1 MREPKKYIVFPGQII
16 ISTAPALISTILGSC
31 VSVCLWDKAKHM
43 GGMNHYLLPGD
54 AMDDARNA
62 NRGMSSTKML
72 IRSLINR
79 NVCVEDLEAKI
90 FGGCNS
96 LYQEND
102 LYRVGER
109 NVEMAIQVLSE
120 FDIPLKARH
129 TGGSNGRK
137 IVFNT
142 LTGKVRMRL
151 LQKSATAVNDE
162 INKGFNY

>member
-1 MREPKKYIVFPGQII
+1 MREPKKYIVFPGQMI

-31 VSVCLWDKAKHM
+31 VSVCLWDNVKHI

-54 AMDDARNA
+54 AMDDAGNA

-72 IRSLINR
+72 IRSLLNR
-79 NVCVEDLEAKI
+79 NAYVEDLEAKI

-96 LYQEND
+96 LYQGND

-120 FDIPLKARH
+120 FHIPLKGRH

-142 LTGKVRMRL
+142 ITGKVRMRL
-151 LQKSATAVNDE
+151 LKKSGTAVNDE